1 MKGKFKYCKLISQQ
15 WIQKSQDAL
24 DSAQIECKNGH
35 YAFTIN
41 RQYYAVFYA
50 ASAILAA
57 EDKSYGKHSAVRA
70 ALHREF
76 VRTGKIPIES
86 GKLYDRLFENR
97 QEADYEPMATFEK
110 NDVDELMDK
119 TVDFVN
125 FIKNLLE
132 KLYTD
137 D

>member
-1 MKGKFKYCKLISQQ
+1 MKGNVEYCKLISQR
-15 WIQKSQDAL
+15 WIQKSYDAL
-24 DSAQIECKNGH
+24 DSAKIECENGH
-35 YAFTIN
+35 YAFAVN

-50 ASAILAA
+50 ASAILAI

-70 ALHREF
+70 ALHRGF
-76 VRTGKIPIES
+76 VRTGKIPIEL

-97 QEADYEPMATFEK
+97 QEADYEPMATFKK

-125 FIKNLLE
+125 LIKKLLE

>member
-1 MKGKFKYCKLISQQ
+1 MSAKINYCKLISQQ
-15 WIQKSQDAL
+15 WIQKSYDAL
-24 DSAQIECKNGH
+24 DSAKIECEKGH
-35 YAFTIN
+35 YAFAVN

-57 EDKSYGKHSAVRA
+57 ENKSYGKHSAVRA
-70 ALHREF
+70 ALHKGF
-76 VRTGKIPIES
+76 VKTGKITIES
-86 GKLYDRLFENR
+86 GKVYDRLFENR

-119 TVDFVN
+119 TVIFVN
-125 FIKNLLE
+125 LIKNLLE
-132 KLYTD
+132 QLFTD